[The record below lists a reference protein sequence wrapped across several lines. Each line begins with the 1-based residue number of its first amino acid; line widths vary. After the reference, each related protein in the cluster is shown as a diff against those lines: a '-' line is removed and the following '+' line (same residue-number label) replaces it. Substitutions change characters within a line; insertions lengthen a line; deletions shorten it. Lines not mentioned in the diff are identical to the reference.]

1 MKISKELVGTLF
13 ETGKGMV
20 KSQINEL
27 AENGISTISK
37 HFPNKEALVEMLIE
51 READRHLEILEKKY
65 AEIKDQPFDVIIE
78 TLITEIAE
86 AMAKGKVGIRLILT
100 STFAEERLSSLIH
113 ARRSLVTFV
122 EKVLKD
128 AGFEENTRTKAYTI
142 VAALGGMVE
151 TLAFRKDDHISEDE
165 LVQETMK
172 MILSYCNA

>member
-1 MKISKELVGTLF
+1 MKISKDLVSTLL
-13 ETGKGMV
+13 ETGV
-20 KSQINEL
+20 S
-27 AENGISTISK
+27 AISK
-37 HFPNKEALVEMLIE
+37 HFPNKEAIVELLIE

-65 AEIKDQPFDVIIE
+65 AEVKGQPFDLIIE
-78 TLITEIAE
+78 TLIQEISS
-86 AMAKGKVGIRLILT
+86 AMAKSKIGIRIILT

-122 EKVLKD
+122 EKVLRD
-128 AGFEENTRTKAYTI
+128 AGYEENAHIKSYTI

-151 TLAFRKDDHISEDE
+151 TLAFRKSENLSEED